1 MPKSHTVAQKFIH
14 VVSINGIL
22 SLVEWQRTVRI
33 LLCCEFCTLGM
44 KF

>member
-22 SLVEWQRTVRI
+22 SWEGLQRTVCI
-33 LLCCEFCTLGM
+33 LLCCEFYTLRM
-44 KF
+44 